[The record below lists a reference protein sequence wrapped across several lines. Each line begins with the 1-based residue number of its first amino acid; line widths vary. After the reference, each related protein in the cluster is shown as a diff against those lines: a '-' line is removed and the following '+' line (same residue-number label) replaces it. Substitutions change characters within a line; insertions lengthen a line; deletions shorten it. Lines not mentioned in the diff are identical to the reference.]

1 MNITYSQDKNLDSK
15 TLLDFFAVS
24 QNPDSKYGEKLVEAL
39 NNSTVIHA
47 WDKDADT
54 LAALI
59 SVVDDG
65 KMTAYVRYLVVAPA
79 YRGKGINDELLNQVK
94 AKYKDYPYVF
104 AFAPD
109 GFHASFFTNVGF
121 KVIDGAKALSL

>member
-1 MNITYSQDKNLDSK
+1 MNITYSQDKHFDSK
-15 TLLDFFAVS
+15 TLLDFFAVA
-24 QNPDSKYGEKLVEAL
+24 QNPDGKYGEKLVEAI

-47 WDKDADT
+47 WDKDENT

-65 KMTAYVRYLVVAPA
+65 ATTAYVRYLVVAPA

-94 AKYKDYPYVF
+94 EKYKDYPYVF

-109 GFHASFFTNVGF
+109 DFHASFFTKVGF
-121 KVIDGAKALSL
+121 KVVDNAKVLSL

>member
-1 MNITYSQDKNLDSK
+1 MNITYSQDKHFDSK

-24 QNPDSKYGEKLVEAL
+24 QNPDGKYGEKLVEAI

-47 WDKDADT
+47 WDKDANT

-65 KMTAYVRYLVVAPA
+65 ATTAYVRYLVVAPA

-94 AKYKDYPYVF
+94 EKYKDYPYVF

-109 GFHASFFTNVGF
+109 DFHASFFTKVGF
-121 KVIDGAKALSL
+121 KVVDNAKVLSL

>member
-1 MNITYSQDKNLDSK
+1 MNISYSQEQNFDSK
-15 TLLDFFAVS
+15 TVLDFFAIS

-39 NNSTVIHA
+39 KNSTVIHA
-47 WDKDADT
+47 WDKDAGK

-65 KMTAYVRYLVVAPA
+65 KMTAYVRYLVVAPD

-94 AKYKDYPYVF
+94 EVYKDYPYVF

-109 GFHASFFTNVGF
+109 DFHASFFTKVGF
-121 KVIDGAKALSL
+121 KVVDNAKVLEV